1 MVKESSFS
9 SVSTEDSLCD
19 QDEGCHGN
27 NLTHDAVVKEEA
39 REWKESHTVQRSPNF
54 PISPVTPVAMVTPV
68 TMVTPIST
76 STPYSERSSFNHFR
90 LTDSGL
96 VSMETRHDKSPD
108 IAKEFEELRCRNCYK
123 TYATPLS
130 LSQHHCYKFKC
141 AQCGYRSVSEETMY
155 EHVTS
160 QHQDEVYKCGIC
172 DKGFEGS
179 LCLERHLSSDHDTPY
194 NCNQCGLVFVK
205 FEEYRSHCA
214 GLCSNTTR
222 LECGECGNSFLSADK
237 LQEHMTA
244 KHFATSHV
252 SMATPMTSLNMGSF
266 QSNLDLTLSTQ
277 ALLLKHSFL
286 QKLVSDLQTGLEKS
300 KQLPK
305 PTPRFPAAAR
315 CNNLLN
321 TSPLFCPTALKPF
334 DLTKFGGVTSPDIIK
349 YSPLTSPEIAKYGKN
364 ITSPDFAKYGKEMT
378 SPDTSK
384 YGEKMTESLLRCN
397 QCSVSFETFGELH
410 SHLLLHS
417 VAVTTGLDQHSMSY
431 CNECDSHFN
440 NKSLLDE
447 HIKSVHESERPY
459 KCTHCDKTFTRSN
472 NLQEHLRTHTGSRP
486 YVCSYCD
493 KSFARSSILHIHM
506 RTHTKIKPFQC
517 SVCPAAFSHSNSL
530 QAHLRRH
537 TGAKPYVCPVC
548 SKAFRQSGTLHRHIR
563 THNKTKRSDQLKPDL
578 PASFPGNHGN
588 YTNLALKLLGQLSF
602 PENRNKENLP
612 EMELKQI

>member
-1 MVKESSFS
+1 
-9 SVSTEDSLCD
+9 
-19 QDEGCHGN
+19 
-27 NLTHDAVVKEEA
+27 
-39 REWKESHTVQRSPNF
+39 
-54 PISPVTPVAMVTPV
+54 MVTPV
-68 TMVTPIST
+68 TMVTPPISA

-96 VSMETRHDKSPD
+96 VSMETHHDKSPELT
-108 IAKEFEELRCRNCYK
+108 KNLEELRCRNCCK
-123 TYATPLS
+123 TYASSFS
-130 LSQHHCYKFKC
+130 LAQHHCFKFKC

-155 EHVTS
+155 GHVTA
-160 QHQDEVYKCGIC
+160 QHQDKVYKCGIC
-172 DKGFEGS
+172 DKGFGGS

-205 FEEYRSHCA
+205 FEEYRAHCA
-214 GLCSNTTR
+214 NLCSGITKS
-222 LECGECGNSFLSADK
+222 ECGECGNSFQTPEK

-244 KHFATSHV
+244 KHISL
-252 SMATPMTSLNMGSF
+252 SPISLTPMTSLNMGSAGF
-266 QSNLDLTLSTQ
+266 HGNLDLTLSTQ

-305 PTPRFPAAAR
+305 PLPRFPTAAR

-321 TSPLFCPTALKPF
+321 TSPLFCPTALKPI
-334 DLTKFGGVTSPDIIK
+334 DLSKFGTVSPPDLSK
-349 YSPLTSPEIAKYGKN
+349 YSPLTSPDITKYGKTITSPDIAKYGKDL
-364 ITSPDFAKYGKEMT
+364 TSPD
-378 SPDTSK
+378 STSK
-384 YGEKMTESLLRCN
+384 YGDKMTESLLRCN
-397 QCSVSFETFGELH
+397 QCSLSFETFSELH

-417 VAVTTGLDQHSMSY
+417 VTDIPGVESALCY
-431 CNECDSHFN
+431 CSECDSHFS
-440 NKSLLDE
+440 NKIQLED
-447 HIKSVHESERPY
+447 HIKTVHDSERPY
-459 KCTHCDKTFTRSN
+459 KCSHCDKTFTRSN

-563 THNKTKRSDQLKPDL
+563 THNKTKRSEQLKSDV
-578 PASFPGNHGN
+578 PATFPGNHGN
-588 YTNLALKLLGQLSF
+588 YANLALKLLGQLSF
-602 PENRNKENLP
+602 PENRNKENQP
-612 EMELKQI
+612 ELDQKQI